1 LEDTQSTE
9 AYIPGVCNI
18 GPAERN
24 KRLRI
29 GYIGLALMIIFII
42 SAEVYD
48 IPQIWKLALFA
59 PAVYSLSGFIQARNR
74 FCFLYGFL
82 GLFSFTG
89 KRSKVRD
96 EYQLHKDRSRAL
108 YLIGQIVIGSALITL
123 MYYFI
128 S

>member
-1 LEDTQSTE
+1 MEDTQSTE

-59 PAVYSLSGFIQARNR
+59 PAVYALSGFIQARNR
-74 FCFLYGFL
+74 FCLFFGFL
-82 GLFSFTG
+82 GIAGFMG
-89 KRSKVRD
+89 KRFRVENDKQAR
-96 EYQLHKDRSRAL
+96 KDRLKAL
-108 YLIGQIVIGSALITL
+108 WIIAQVLIGSLVLTLLYYAL
-123 MYYFI
+123 

>member
-1 LEDTQSTE
+1 MEDLHSTE

-18 GPAERN
+18 GPAEIN

-59 PAVYSLSGFIQARNR
+59 PTVYALSGFIQARNH
-74 FCFLYGFL
+74 FCFLFGFL

-89 KRSKVRD
+89 KKTRVRD
-96 EYQLHKDRSRAL
+96 EHQLQKDRSRAL
-108 YLIGQIVIGSALITL
+108 YLISQIVFGSALITL